1 MSWNNAEGASGKSQN
16 RSSRPSHRHRF
27 SAGYRA
33 GKGSPPVPIGA
44 GCPQGPRPAGM
55 VPCTP
60 NSPSGVG
67 LFQRPASVSNWT
79 FDPNFTAQGSSQVS
93 QQRDYVR
100 SLPSGAHSSSQRSG
114 KGTGNGTN
122 RAVQQKRHQQHE
134 QRPTQQTHHTATTPS
149 ATLCGPPR
157 KAPTQN
163 NPQLSTHT
171 KRNDNLNK
179 SSHNAGF
186 TEQETQG
193 FAGLHNIDLQAA
205 TNDSLPREQ
214 CHVVNSDVSLDVY
227 LHLECCIRQCDWR
240 RANMYIKRKVWELAI
255 DKNGSHLLQQL
266 LNLAGRPK
274 SSTSSE
280 AMEAWKEVVNTVLDE
295 LRGHVLEVCTA
306 NHSHYA
312 NYVLQWCIQA
322 LSPERFVFILEELK
336 HHVTEAAMHFAGC
349 RVLQRIVEH
358 IGDKDNHTLH
368 LLQEMLPNLK
378 KISLHQYGN
387 YVVQKW
393 LEMASP
399 KQKNLI
405 GKAFVDLCQ
414 KHQDVVDLITNKYAS
429 NVLEKAVELL
439 SPKIQEQLADI
450 LMKVLDQQRSPCGR
464 KYKNTSYGSHV
475 YARVKLYHSRKDE
488 KSVTSPTCSSVASD
502 STTARCLASLVPDT
516 RGTAASSSTT
526 ACFAK
531 VTPGCCCSSSPP
543 TIALQAWGF
552 VGSVHIL
559 AVPAVFPSP

>member
-1 MSWNNAEGASGKSQN
+1 MSWNNAEVVCGKSQN
-16 RSSRPSHRHRF
+16 RSFRPPHRHRF
-27 SAGYRA
+27 SAGHRA

-67 LFQRPASVSNWT
+67 SFQRPASASNWT

-100 SLPSGAHSSSQRSG
+100 SFQTGAPCCSQRPG
-114 KGTGNGTN
+114 KGKGKGTN
-122 RAVQQKRHQQHE
+122 RAVQQKLHQQNE
-134 QRPTQQTHHTATTPS
+134 QQPTQQTHHTATTPS
-149 ATLCGPPR
+149 ATLCGPPQ

-163 NPQLSTHT
+163 NPQLITNT
-171 KRNDNLNK
+171 KPNEKLNE
-179 SSHNAGF
+179 SSYNAGF
-186 TEQETQG
+186 TEQEIHS
-193 FAGLHNIDLQAA
+193 FAGLHNINLQAA
-205 TNDSLPREQ
+205 ATDSLPREEG
-214 CHVVNSDVSLDVY
+214 HVVNSDVSLDEVY
-227 LHLECCIRQCDWR
+227 QHLERCIRQCDWR

-266 LNLAGRPK
+266 LNLAGSPK

-322 LSPERFVFILEELK
+322 LSPERFVFMLEELK

-387 YVVQKW
+387 YVIQKW

-399 KQKNLI
+399 KQKDLI
-405 GKAFVDLCQ
+405 GKAFIDLGQ
-414 KHQDVVDLITNKYAS
+414 NEQDVIDLVTNKFAS
-429 NVLEKAVELL
+429 NVLETAVELL
-439 SPKIQEQLADI
+439 SPKIQEQLADM
-450 LMKVLDQQRSPCGR
+450 LMQVLDKPRDRR

-475 YARVKLYHSRKDE
+475 YARVKLYNSRKDE

-502 STTARCLASLVPDT
+502 STPARCLSSLAT
-516 RGTAASSSTT
+516 GSRGTAASSSTT

-531 VTPGCCCSSSPP
+531 MTPGCCGSSSPS

-559 AVPAVFPSP
+559 AVPAMFPPS